1 MNYKTI
7 EEILIILKTNPREF
21 HEENYDKE
29 TIDRNANRHFSLRTE
44 IALPSIR

>member
-1 MNYKTI
+1 MNYKII

-29 TIDRNANRHFSLRTE
+29 TIDYLKE
-44 IALPSIR
+44 IIWINYMVEIVSI